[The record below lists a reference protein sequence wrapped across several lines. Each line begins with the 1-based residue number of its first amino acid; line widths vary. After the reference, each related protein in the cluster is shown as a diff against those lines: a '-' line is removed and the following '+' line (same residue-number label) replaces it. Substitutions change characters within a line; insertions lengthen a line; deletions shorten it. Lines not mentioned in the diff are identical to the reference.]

1 MQTDDVIPP
10 WKIYCGHPTLVQE
23 SARKPMYPHLF
34 QPIRIGQLTLKNR
47 ILMGSMHTG
56 LEDQPQGFEKLAAFY
71 TERAREG
78 LQLIVTGGF
87 GVNESALGMPEHAQF
102 STLCTAEQAARHR
115 IITDAV
121 HAEGSHILM
130 QLLHVGRY
138 DHGSGGVSPSSVLSK
153 LSNRSSRELSGAQIE
168 QIIADYVRCA
178 LLANDAGYDGV
189 EVMGGEGYLINQF
202 LAPLTNFRTD
212 EWGGDATGRSRFA
225 LRIVQGIRAALPENF
240 VISFRL
246 SLMDLV
252 EHGSHWQEVLD
263 LARQLET
270 AGVDLFN
277 TSVGWH
283 EARIPTIA
291 MMVPRAAFSWAAEQL
306 KQAVSVPVVASNR
319 INTPEVADDLIAQGH
334 ADMVAMAR
342 PFLADPAFV
351 RKAQAG
357 QSHSINT
364 CIACNQS
371 CLDRIFT
378 RQQVSCLVN
387 PRACR
392 EWEWPQ
398 EKSAK
403 PIKIA
408 VLGAG
413 PAGLACAREAAER
426 GHKVTLF
433 ESSIRIG
440 GQLYLAQKIPGKE
453 ELGETLRYFESEI
466 QRLGIELRLNTTPE
480 LQELQKFSHVVVATG
495 VVPRRSTIAGENNAK
510 VVDYV
515 EALRSPR
522 FIGERVAIV
531 GAGPLGFDVA
541 ELLAHSK
548 ADDGSSA
555 AFAREWGIDPLRELR
570 GGVKPSAINDSPR
583 HIWLLQRSKA
593 PMGSSLPTTTG
604 WIRRTK
610 LKNKSA
616 RMFNDVEYI
625 HIDDNGLH
633 LRIRGEQ
640 RCLSVDNIVVCAG
653 QESHDPW
660 SRKLLAYNIAHTVIG
675 GARDAHKIDAA
686 RAIEE
691 GAELGLKL

>member
-1 MQTDDVIPP
+1 
-10 WKIYCGHPTLVQE
+10 
-23 SARKPMYPHLF
+23 MYPHLF
-34 QPIRIGQLTLKNR
+34 QPITIGHLTLKNR

-56 LEDQPQGFEKLAAFY
+56 LEDQVQGFEKLAVFY
-71 TERAREG
+71 AERAREG

-87 GVNESALGMPEHAQF
+87 GVNEYALGMPEHAEF
-102 STLCTAEQAARHR
+102 STLCTPEQAQRHR
-115 IITDAV
+115 LITDAV
-121 HAEGSHILM
+121 HAEGSHVLM

-138 DHGSGGVSPSSVLSK
+138 DHGSGGVSPSSVESK
-153 LSNRSSRELSGAQIE
+153 LSNRSSRELSHAQIE

-178 LLANDAGYDGV
+178 TLARDAGYDGV
-189 EVMGGEGYLINQF
+189 EIMGGEGYLINQF
-202 LAPLTNFRTD
+202 LAPLTNFRED
-212 EWGGDATGRSRFA
+212 RWGGGTEGRSRFA
-225 LRIVQGIRAALPENF
+225 LSIVRGIRAAIPSDF
-240 VISFRL
+240 IISFRL

-252 EHGSHWQEVLD
+252 EHGSHWNEVQY
-263 LARQLET
+263 LARHLET
-270 AGVDLFN
+270 AGVDLIN

-283 EARIPTIA
+283 EARIPTVA
-291 MMVPRAAFSWAAEQL
+291 MVVPRAAFSWAAQQL
-306 KQAVSVPVVASNR
+306 KQVVNIPVVASNR

-357 QSHSINT
+357 QSASINT
-364 CIACNQS
+364 CIACNQA

-398 EKSAK
+398 EKAPTVK
-403 PIKIA
+403 KIA

-433 ESSIRIG
+433 EPSIRIG
-440 GQLYLAQKIPGKE
+440 GQFFLAQKIPGKE
-453 ELGETLRYFESEI
+453 ELGETLRYFENEI
-466 QRLGIELRLNTTPE
+466 QRLGIELHLNTKPKVQDLET
-480 LQELQKFSHVVVATG
+480 FDHVVVASG
-495 VVPRRSTIAGENNAK
+495 VVPRRSGIEGENNAK
-510 VVDYV
+510 VLDYI

-522 FIGERVAIV
+522 FLGERVAIV
-531 GAGPLGFDVA
+531 GAGPLGFDMA
-541 ELLAHSK
+541 ELLSHSR
-548 ADDGSSA
+548 AEDGSIP
-555 AFAREWGIDPLRELR
+555 AFEREWGVDDMRELR
-570 GGVKPSAINDSPR
+570 GSVKTPQKADSPR
-583 HIWLLQRSKA
+583 QLWLLQRSKQ
-593 PMGSSLPTTTG
+593 PMGSNLPTTTG
-604 WIRRTK
+604 WIRRTR
-610 LKNKSA
+610 LKKKSA
-616 RMFNDVEYI
+616 RMFNEVDYV

-653 QESHDPW
+653 QEAHDPW
-660 SRKLLAYNIAHTVIG
+660 SARLQAHNIAHTVIG

-686 RAIEE
+686 QAIKE
-691 GAELGLKL
+691 GAELGRQL

>member
-1 MQTDDVIPP
+1 
-10 WKIYCGHPTLVQE
+10 
-23 SARKPMYPHLF
+23 MYPSLF
-34 QPIRIGQLTLKNR
+34 QPIRVGHLRLKSR

-56 LEDQPQGFEKLAAFY
+56 LEDQPQGFEKLAVFY
-71 TERAREG
+71 AERAREG

-87 GVNESALGMPEHAQF
+87 GVNPHALGMPEHAEF
-102 STLCTAEQAARHR
+102 STLCTPEQAERHR
-115 IITDAV
+115 VITQAV
-121 HAEGSHILM
+121 HAEQSHILM

-153 LSNRSSRELSGAQIE
+153 LSSRSSRELSGAQIE

-178 LLANDAGYDGV
+178 QLAQEAGYDGV

-202 LAPLTNFRTD
+202 LAPLTNFRED

-225 LRIVQGIRAALPENF
+225 LRIVQGIRTALPKNF

-252 EHGSHWQEVLD
+252 EHGSHWKEVLD
-263 LARQLET
+263 LARQLEA

-283 EARIPTIA
+283 EARVPTVA
-291 MMVPRAAFSWAAEQL
+291 MVVPRAAFSWAAQQL

-351 RKAQAG
+351 RKTQAG
-357 QSHSINT
+357 QSAAINT
-364 CIACNQS
+364 CIACNQA

-398 EKSAK
+398 EKAAE

-426 GHKVTLF
+426 GHRVTLF
-433 ESSIRIG
+433 EADIRIG
-440 GQLYLAQKIPGKE
+440 GQLFLAQKIPGKE

-466 QRLGIELRLNTTPE
+466 QRLGIELRLNTRPE
-480 LQELQKFSHVVVATG
+480 LQELRKFDHVVVATG
-495 VVPRRSTIAGENNAK
+495 VLPRRSGIAGENHAK
-510 VVDYV
+510 VMDYL

-522 FIGERVAIV
+522 FMGERVAIV
-531 GAGPLGFDVA
+531 GAGPLGFDMA
-541 ELLAHSK
+541 ELLAHNK
-548 ADDGSSA
+548 AEDGSIA
-555 AFAREWGIDPLRELR
+555 AFEREWGIDPQRELR
-570 GGVKPSAINDSPR
+570 GGVKRSDKNDSPR
-583 HIWLLQRSKA
+583 QIWLLQRSQA
-593 PMGSSLPTTTG
+593 PLGSGLPTTTG
-604 WIRRTK
+604 WIRRTR
-610 LKNKSA
+610 LKNKST

-640 RCLSVDNIVVCAG
+640 RCLSVDNIVICAG
-653 QESHDPW
+653 QEAHNPW
-660 SRKLLAYNIAHTVIG
+660 STRLETHNIAHTVIG

-686 RAIEE
+686 RAINE
-691 GAELGLKL
+691 GAELGRKL

>member
-1 MQTDDVIPP
+1 
-10 WKIYCGHPTLVQE
+10 
-23 SARKPMYPHLF
+23 
-34 QPIRIGQLTLKNR
+34 
-47 ILMGSMHTG
+47 
-56 LEDQPQGFEKLAAFY
+56 
-71 TERAREG
+71 
-78 LQLIVTGGF
+78 
-87 GVNESALGMPEHAQF
+87 
-102 STLCTAEQAARHR
+102 
-115 IITDAV
+115 
-121 HAEGSHILM
+121 
-130 QLLHVGRY
+130 
-138 DHGSGGVSPSSVLSK
+138 
-153 LSNRSSRELSGAQIE
+153 
-168 QIIADYVRCA
+168 
-178 LLANDAGYDGV
+178 
-189 EVMGGEGYLINQF
+189 
-202 LAPLTNFRTD
+202 
-212 EWGGDATGRSRFA
+212 
-225 LRIVQGIRAALPENF
+225 
-240 VISFRL
+240 
-246 SLMDLV
+246 MDLV
-252 EHGSHWQEVLD
+252 EHGSHWKEVLD
-263 LARQLET
+263 LARQLEA

-306 KQAVSVPVVASNR
+306 KQAVSVPVAASNR

-357 QSHSINT
+357 QSSAINT

-398 EKSAK
+398 EKAAV
-403 PIKIA
+403 PRKIA

-413 PAGLACAREAAER
+413 PAGLACAREAADR

-433 ESSIRIG
+433 EPGIRIG
-440 GQLYLAQKIPGKE
+440 GQFFLAQKVPGKQ
-453 ELGETLRYFESEI
+453 ELGETLRYFEHEI
-466 QRLGIELRLNTTPE
+466 QRLGIELRLNTTPDIDT
-480 LQELQKFSHVVVATG
+480 LSGFDHVVVATG
-495 VVPRRSTIAGENNAK
+495 VTPRRSGIEGENSSK
-510 VVDYV
+510 VVDYI

-522 FIGERVAIV
+522 FVGERVAIV
-531 GAGPLGFDVA
+531 GAGPLGFDMA
-541 ELLAHSK
+541 ELLAHHK
-548 ADDGSSA
+548 ADDGSVA
-555 AFAREWGIDPLRELR
+555 AFDREWGIDPARAARRHQGQRESRFAASDLAASAQQ
-570 GGVKPSAINDSPR
+570 GG
-583 HIWLLQRSKA
+583 HGQH
-593 PMGSSLPTTTG
+593 LPTTTG
-604 WIRRTK
+604 WIRRAR

-660 SRKLLAYNIAHTVIG
+660 SSRLQAQNIAHTVIG
-675 GARDAHKIDAA
+675 GARNAHKIDAA

-691 GAELGLKL
+691 GAELGRKL

>member
-1 MQTDDVIPP
+1 
-10 WKIYCGHPTLVQE
+10 
-23 SARKPMYPHLF
+23 MYPHLF
-34 QPIRIGQLTLKNR
+34 QPITVGHLTLKNR

-56 LEDQPQGFEKLAAFY
+56 LEDQEQGFEKLAIFY

-87 GVNESALGMPEHAQF
+87 GVNEYALGMPEHAEF
-102 STLCTAEQAARHR
+102 STLCTPEQAANHR
-115 IITDAV
+115 VITDAV

-138 DHGSGGVSPSSVLSK
+138 DHGSGGVSASSVESK
-153 LSNRSSRELSGAQIE
+153 LSNRSSRELSQQQIE

-178 LLANDAGYDGV
+178 TLARDAGYDGV

-202 LAPLTNFRTD
+202 LAPLTNLRLD
-212 EWGGDATGRSRFA
+212 EWGGSASGRSRFA
-225 LRIVQGIRAALPENF
+225 IRIVKGIRAAMPKNI

-252 EHGSHWQEVLD
+252 EHGSHWREVVD
-263 LARQLET
+263 LAHQLEA

-283 EARIPTIA
+283 EARVPTVA
-291 MMVPRAAFSWAAEQL
+291 MVVPRAAFSWAAEQL
-306 KQAVSVPVVASNR
+306 KQVVKVPVVASNR

-351 RKAQAG
+351 RKSQTG
-357 QSHSINT
+357 QSAAINT
-364 CIACNQS
+364 CIACNQA

-392 EWEWPQ
+392 EWEWPI
-398 EKSAK
+398 EKAAISR
-403 PIKIA
+403 KIA

-433 ESSIRIG
+433 EPSIRIG
-440 GQLYLAQKIPGKE
+440 GQFFLAKKVPGKE
-453 ELGETLRYFESEI
+453 ELGETLRYFEHEI
-466 QRLGIELRLNTTPE
+466 QRLGIELRLNTAPKPAD
-480 LQELQKFSHVVVATG
+480 LQCFDHVVVATG
-495 VVPRRSTIAGENNAK
+495 VVPRRSGIAGENNSK
-510 VVDYV
+510 VVDYT

-522 FIGERVAIV
+522 FMGERVAIV

-548 ADDGSSA
+548 ADDGSVE
-555 AFAREWGIDPLRELR
+555 AFDREWGVDPKRELR
-570 GGVKPSAINDSPR
+570 GGIKPTEKTTSPR
-583 HIWLLQRSKA
+583 QIWLLQRSKS
-593 PMGSSLPTTTG
+593 PVGSNLPTTTG
-604 WIRRTK
+604 WIRRTR
-610 LKNKSA
+610 LKSKNT
-616 RMFNDVEYI
+616 RMFNDVEYAQ
-625 HIDDNGLH
+625 IDDNGLT

-640 RCLSVDNIVVCAG
+640 RNLSVDTIVVCAG

-660 SRKLLAYNIAHTVIG
+660 SKKLQDLNIAHTVIG

-691 GAELGLKL
+691 GAELGRKL

>member
-1 MQTDDVIPP
+1 MEKLLWDAQTD
-10 WKIYCGHPTLVQE
+10 
-23 SARKPMYPHLF
+23 ARSCSLRFLMYPSLF
-34 QPIRIGQLTLKNR
+34 QPIRIGHLTLKNR

-56 LEDQPQGFEKLAAFY
+56 LEDQAQGFEKMAAFY
-71 TERAREG
+71 VERAREG

-87 GVNESALGMPEHAQF
+87 GVNPHALGMPEHAEY
-102 STLCTAEQAARHR
+102 STLCTPEQAARHR
-115 IITDAV
+115 LITSAV
-121 HAEGSHILM
+121 HAEGCYILM
-130 QLLHVGRY
+130 QVLHVGRY

-153 LSNRSSRELSGAQIE
+153 LSSRSSRELSGEQIE

-178 LLANDAGYDGV
+178 QLAQEAGYDGV

-202 LAPLTNFRTD
+202 LAPMTNFRTD

-225 LRIVQGIRAALPENF
+225 LRIVQGIRAALPHNF

-252 EHGSHWQEVLD
+252 EHGSHWKEVLD

-306 KQAVSVPVVASNR
+306 KQAVKVPVAASNR

-351 RKAQAG
+351 RKAQTG
-357 QSHSINT
+357 QSAAINT

-398 EKSAK
+398 VKAQKSL
-403 PIKIA
+403 KIA

-426 GHKVTLF
+426 GHQVTLF

-440 GQLYLAQKIPGKE
+440 GQFFLAQKVPGKQ
-453 ELGETLRYFESEI
+453 ELGETLRYFEHEI
-466 QRLGIELRLNTTPE
+466 QRLGIELRLNTTPDMAM
-480 LQELQKFSHVVVATG
+480 LRTFDHVAVATG
-495 VVPRRSTIAGENNAK
+495 VAPRRSGIEGENNSK
-510 VVDYV
+510 VIDYL

-522 FIGERVAIV
+522 FVGERIAIV
-531 GAGPLGFDVA
+531 GAGPLGFDMA
-541 ELLAHSK
+541 ELLAHHK
-548 ADDGSSA
+548 ADDGSVQ
-555 AFAREWGIDPLRELR
+555 AFTREWGIDLQREQR
-570 GGVKPSAINDSPR
+570 GGIQASEKTQSPR
-583 HIWLLQRSKA
+583 QIWLLQRSKS
-593 PMGSSLPTTTG
+593 PMGSTLPTTTG
-604 WIRRTK
+604 WIRRSRVK
-610 LKNKSA
+610 SKNV
-616 RMFNDVEYI
+616 RMLNDAEYI
-625 HIDDNGLH
+625 HIDENGLH

-640 RCLSVDNIVVCAG
+640 RCLSVDNIVICAG
-653 QESHDPW
+653 QDAHDPW
-660 SRKLLAYNIAHTVIG
+660 SARLKEHNIAHTVIG
-675 GARDAHKIDAA
+675 GARNAHKIDAA

-691 GAELGLKL
+691 GAELGRQL

>member
-1 MQTDDVIPP
+1 
-10 WKIYCGHPTLVQE
+10 
-23 SARKPMYPHLF
+23 MYPHLF
-34 QPIRIGQLTLKNR
+34 QPITIGHLTLKNR

-56 LEDQPQGFEKLAAFY
+56 LEDQVQGFEKLAVFY
-71 TERAREG
+71 AERAREG

-87 GVNESALGMPEHAQF
+87 GVNEYALGMPEHAEF
-102 STLCTAEQAARHR
+102 STLCTPEQSARHR
-115 IITDAV
+115 LITEAV

-130 QLLHVGRY
+130 QVLHVGRY
-138 DHGSGGVSPSSVLSK
+138 DHGSGGVSPSSVESR

-178 LLANDAGYDGV
+178 SLARDAGYDGV
-189 EVMGGEGYLINQF
+189 EIMGGEGYLINQF
-202 LAPLTNFRTD
+202 LAPLTNFRED
-212 EWGGDATGRSRFA
+212 QWGGNAESRSRFA
-225 LRIVQGIRAALPENF
+225 LRIVQGIRAAMPSNF

-252 EHGSHWQEVLD
+252 EHGSHWNEVQD
-263 LARQLET
+263 LARQLEI
-270 AGVDLFN
+270 AGVDLIN

-283 EARIPTIA
+283 EARIPTVA
-291 MMVPRAAFSWAAEQL
+291 MVVPRAAFSWATQQL
-306 KQAVSVPVVASNR
+306 KQAVRIPVVASNR
-319 INTPEVADDLIAQGH
+319 INTPEVADDLIAQDH

-351 RKAQAG
+351 RKAQSG
-357 QSHSINT
+357 QSASINT
-364 CIACNQS
+364 CIACNQA

-398 EKSAK
+398 EKALATK
-403 PIKIA
+403 EIA
-408 VLGAG
+408 ILGAG

-433 ESSIRIG
+433 EPSIRIG
-440 GQLYLAQKIPGKE
+440 GQFFLAQKIPGKE
-453 ELGETLRYFESEI
+453 ELGETLRYFENEI
-466 QRLGIELRLNTTPE
+466 QRLGIELHLNTTPDVQA
-480 LQELQKFSHVVVATG
+480 LSRFDHVVVASG
-495 VVPRRSTIAGENNAK
+495 VVPRRSGIEGENNAK
-510 VVDYV
+510 VMDYI

-522 FIGERVAIV
+522 FLGERVAIV

-541 ELLAHSK
+541 ELLSHSK
-548 ADDGSSA
+548 SEDGSIP
-555 AFAREWGIDPLRELR
+555 AFEREWGVDEMRELR
-570 GGVKPSAINDSPR
+570 GSVKTPQKTDSPR
-583 HIWLLQRSKA
+583 QLWLLQRSKQ
-593 PMGSSLPTTTG
+593 PMGSNLPTTTG
-604 WIRRTK
+604 WIRRTR
-610 LKNKSA
+610 LKKKSA
-616 RMFNDVEYI
+616 RMFNEVDYV

-653 QESHDPW
+653 QEAHNPW
-660 SRKLLAYNIAHTVIG
+660 SARLQAHNIAHTVIG

-686 RAIEE
+686 RAIKE
-691 GAELGLKL
+691 GAELGRQL

>member
-1 MQTDDVIPP
+1 
-10 WKIYCGHPTLVQE
+10 
-23 SARKPMYPHLF
+23 MYPHLF
-34 QPIRIGQLTLKNR
+34 QPITVGHLTLKNR

-56 LEDQPQGFEKLAAFY
+56 LEDQEQGFEKLAVFY
-71 TERAREG
+71 AERAREG

-87 GVNESALGMPEHAQF
+87 GVNESALGMPEHAEF
-102 STLCTAEQAARHR
+102 STLCTPEQAANHR

-121 HAEGSHILM
+121 HAQGSHILM

-138 DHGSGGVSPSSVLSK
+138 DHGSGGVSASSVESK
-153 LSNRSSRELSGAQIE
+153 LSNRSSRELSQQQIE

-178 LLANDAGYDGV
+178 TLARDAGYDGV
-189 EVMGGEGYLINQF
+189 EVMGGEGYLISQF
-202 LAPLTNFRTD
+202 LAPLTNLRLD
-212 EWGGDATGRSRFA
+212 EWGGGASGRSRFA
-225 LRIVQGIRAALPENF
+225 IRIVKGIRAAIPKDF

-252 EHGSHWQEVLD
+252 EHGSHWGEVLD
-263 LARQLET
+263 LAHQLQA
-270 AGVDLFN
+270 AGVNLFN

-283 EARIPTIA
+283 EARVPTVA
-291 MMVPRAAFSWAAEQL
+291 MVVPRAAFSWAAEQL

-351 RKAQAG
+351 RKAQTG
-357 QSHSINT
+357 QSAAINT
-364 CIACNQS
+364 CIACNQA

-392 EWEWPQ
+392 EWEWPIG
-398 EKSAK
+398 KAS
-403 PIKIA
+403 ISRKIA

-433 ESSIRIG
+433 EPSIRIG
-440 GQLYLAQKIPGKE
+440 GQFFLAQKVPGKE
-453 ELGETLRYFESEI
+453 ELGETLRYFEYEI
-466 QRLGIELRLNTTPE
+466 QRLGIELRLNTAPQPAD
-480 LQELQKFSHVVVATG
+480 LKKFDHVVVATG
-495 VVPRRSTIAGENNAK
+495 VVPRRSGIIGENNSK
-510 VVDYV
+510 VVDYT

-522 FIGERVAIV
+522 FMGGRVAIV

-548 ADDGSSA
+548 ADDGSVA
-555 AFAREWGIDPLRELR
+555 AFDREWGIDQKRKLR
-570 GGVKPSAINDSPR
+570 GGIKPTEKTSSPR
-583 HIWLLQRSKA
+583 QIWLLQRSKS
-593 PMGSSLPTTTG
+593 PVGSSLPTTTG
-604 WIRRTK
+604 WIRRTR
-610 LKNKSA
+610 LKSKST
-616 RMFNDVEYI
+616 RMFNDVEYAQ
-625 HIDDNGLH
+625 IDDNGLT

-640 RCLSVDNIVVCAG
+640 RNLSVDTIVVCAG
-653 QESHDPW
+653 QESHNPW
-660 SRKLLAYNIAHTVIG
+660 PQKLQELNIAHTVIG

-691 GAELGLKL
+691 GAELGRQL

>member
-1 MQTDDVIPP
+1 
-10 WKIYCGHPTLVQE
+10 
-23 SARKPMYPHLF
+23 
-34 QPIRIGQLTLKNR
+34 
-47 ILMGSMHTG
+47 MGSMHTG
-56 LEDQPQGFEKLAAFY
+56 LEDQPQGFEKLAVFY
-71 TERAREG
+71 AERAREG

-87 GVNESALGMPEHAQF
+87 GVNPHALGMPEHAEF
-102 STLCTAEQAARHR
+102 STLCTPEQAERHR
-115 IITDAV
+115 VITQAV
-121 HAEGSHILM
+121 HAEQSHILM

-153 LSNRSSRELSGAQIE
+153 LSSRSSRELSGAQIE

-178 LLANDAGYDGV
+178 QLAQEAGYDGV

-202 LAPLTNFRTD
+202 LAPLTNFRED

-225 LRIVQGIRAALPENF
+225 LRIVQGIRTALPKNF

-252 EHGSHWQEVLD
+252 EHGSHWKEVLD
-263 LARQLET
+263 LARQLEA

-283 EARIPTIA
+283 EARVPTVA
-291 MMVPRAAFSWAAEQL
+291 MVVPRAAFSWAAQQL

-351 RKAQAG
+351 RKTQAG
-357 QSHSINT
+357 QSAAINT
-364 CIACNQS
+364 CIACNQA

-398 EKSAK
+398 EKAAE

-426 GHKVTLF
+426 GHRVTLF
-433 ESSIRIG
+433 EADIRIG
-440 GQLYLAQKIPGKE
+440 GQLFLAQKIPGKE

-466 QRLGIELRLNTTPE
+466 QRLGIELRLNTRPE
-480 LQELQKFSHVVVATG
+480 LQELRKFDHVVVATG
-495 VVPRRSTIAGENNAK
+495 VLPRRSGIAGENHAK
-510 VVDYV
+510 VMDYL

-522 FIGERVAIV
+522 FMGERVAIV
-531 GAGPLGFDVA
+531 GAGPLGFDMA
-541 ELLAHSK
+541 ELLAHNK
-548 ADDGSSA
+548 AEDGSIA
-555 AFAREWGIDPLRELR
+555 AFEREWGIDPQRELR
-570 GGVKPSAINDSPR
+570 GGVKRSDKNDSPR
-583 HIWLLQRSKA
+583 QIWLLQRSQA
-593 PMGSSLPTTTG
+593 PLGSGLPTTTG
-604 WIRRTK
+604 WIRRTR
-610 LKNKSA
+610 LKNKST

-640 RCLSVDNIVVCAG
+640 RCLSVDNIVICAG
-653 QESHDPW
+653 QEAHNPW
-660 SRKLLAYNIAHTVIG
+660 STRLETHNIAHTVIG

-686 RAIEE
+686 RAINE
-691 GAELGLKL
+691 GAELGRKL